1 MRCWRGVRP
10 WAAACL
16 LVVAPMV
23 FVNPARAQGAADTV
37 SAQECCLPLLFAVSA
52 RSLGLG
58 DAVTARS
65 APGAVFANPA
75 LVADIERDQFAIH
88 SANTTIEKSTTL
100 SLLIRS
106 EVAGT
111 FGIAYRL
118 IDYGESE
125 ATDENGNP
133 TGRLALFEQVLTATY
148 ATRVGNGLN
157 AGVNYKLYQFRN
169 DCRGYCGGEGTSATT
184 HGLDLG
190 LQYRPSRIPDVQVG
204 AAIVNLGFPLQVVNE
219 AQASPMPVRLRF
231 GAAYEIAHHFR
242 ADRQLEAWAHGD
254 IVANPRDPGDLIVNL
269 GGELAVEQ
277 TIFLWAGYAGGS
289 GLSGGAG
296 VGVGLRYDRFDA
308 GVAKRFISSPIDE
321 SEPTQ
326 VSFGIRF

>member
-1 MRCWRGVRP
+1 MQRGRGVRP
-10 WAAACL
+10 WAVACL
-16 LVVAPMV
+16 LAMAPLV
-23 FVNPARAQGAADTV
+23 PADAAWGQGAADTV
-37 SAQECCLPLLFAVSA
+37 SARECCLPLLFAVSA
-52 RSLGLG
+52 RSLGMG
-58 DAVTARS
+58 DAVTATS
-65 APGAVFANPA
+65 APGSLFANPA
-75 LVADIERDQFAIH
+75 LVADIDRDQFVIH

-111 FGIAYRL
+111 FGVSYRL

-125 ATDENGNP
+125 ATDANGNP
-133 TGRLALFEQVLTATY
+133 TGRLALFEQVLTASY
-148 ATRVGNGLN
+148 ATRVAAGLN

-190 LQYRPSRIPDVQVG
+190 FHYRPQRIPDVQVG
-204 AAIVNLGFPLQVVNE
+204 AAIVNLGFPLQVINE
-219 AQASPMPVRLRF
+219 AQASPMPVRLRA
-231 GAAYEIAHHFR
+231 GAAYEVAHHFR
-242 ADRQLEAWAHGD
+242 EDRQIEVWTHGD
-254 IVANPRDPGDLIVNL
+254 VVANPRDPGDVLVNF
-269 GGELAVEQ
+269 GGELAVEK